1 MTLHMSNPFV
11 GNAFELAR
19 QNSNYRKELATATYS
34 QVVLMS
40 IPPGSEVGEEV
51 HDDVDQNLLFVEGQ
65 GKAVLNGEESPI
77 VPGTLVVVPLGTR
90 HNFINTGAIDLK
102 ILTIYAPPRH
112 AVGTIH
118 KTIAEAEASE
128 EHY

>member
-1 MTLHMSNPFV
+1 MPNPFSADV
-11 GNAFELAR
+11 FALAKENA
-19 QNSNYRKELATATYS
+19 NYRKELATVTNS

-40 IPPGSEVGEEV
+40 IPAGSEVGEEV
-51 HDDVDQNLLFVEGQ
+51 HDDVDQNLIFVDGN
-65 GKAVLNGEESPI
+65 GKAVLDGVESPI
-77 VPGTLVVVPLGTR
+77 HPGTLVVVPIGTR
-90 HNFINTGAIDLK
+90 HNFINTGTTDLK
-102 ILTIYAPPRH
+102 IVTIYAPPRH